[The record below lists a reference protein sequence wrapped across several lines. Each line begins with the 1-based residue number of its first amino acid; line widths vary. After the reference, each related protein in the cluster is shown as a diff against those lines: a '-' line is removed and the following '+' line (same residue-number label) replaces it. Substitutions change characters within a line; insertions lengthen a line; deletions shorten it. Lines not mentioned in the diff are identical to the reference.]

1 MSVEIV
7 ADPDLPEGIRVVA
20 LTGYVDLSLV
30 RQLRAVLDRALA
42 GSDEVRI
49 DLSELRAID
58 SAGIR
63 ELLRAQ
69 ALAAR
74 SRQRFGVSAANAR
87 AYRILE
93 RADARGLMI
102 ETTDR

>member
-1 MSVEIV
+1 MSIEIV
-7 ADPDLPEGIRVVA
+7 ADQDVPEGVRVVA
-20 LTGYVDLSLV
+20 LTGYVDLSMV
-30 RQLRAVLDRALA
+30 RHLRAVLARALA
-42 GSDEVRI
+42 GGDEVRI

-74 SRQRFGVSAANAR
+74 NHQRFGVSAANAR

-102 ETTDR
+102 ETTDC

>member
-1 MSVEIV
+1 MSIEIV
-7 ADPDLPEGIRVVA
+7 ADPDLPEGVRVVA
-20 LTGYVDLSLV
+20 LTQYVDLSMV
-30 RQLRAVLDRALA
+30 RRLRAVLAQALA
-42 GSDEVRI
+42 GSVEVRI

-74 SRQRFGVSAANAR
+74 NQQRFGVSAANER
-87 AYRILE
+87 ASRILE

-102 ETTDR
+102 ETTS

>member
-1 MSVEIV
+1 MSVEV
-7 ADPDLPEGIRVVA
+7 VTDPKLPAGVRIVA
-20 LTGYVDLSLV
+20 LTGDVDLSQV
-30 RQLRAVLDRALA
+30 RRLRAVLAQALA

-87 AYRILE
+87 AFRILE

>member
-7 ADPDLPEGIRVVA
+7 ADPDLPEGVRVVA
-20 LTGYVDLSLV
+20 LTGDVDLSLV
-30 RQLRAVLDRALA
+30 RRLRAVLAQALA
-42 GSDEVRI
+42 GGDEVRI

-74 SRQRFGVSAANAR
+74 SRQRFGVSVANAR

-102 ETTDR
+102 ETTP

>member
-7 ADPDLPEGIRVVA
+7 ADPDLPEGVRVVA

-30 RQLRAVLDRALA
+30 RRLRAVLAQALA

-87 AYRILE
+87 AFRILE

-102 ETTDR
+102 ETTP

>member
-7 ADPDLPEGIRVVA
+7 AGPDLPEGVRVVA
-20 LTGYVDLSLV
+20 LTGNVDLSLV
-30 RQLRAVLDRALA
+30 RRLRAVLAQALA
-42 GSDEVRI
+42 GGDEVRI

-74 SRQRFGVSAANAR
+74 CRQRFGVSVANAR

-102 ETTDR
+102 ETRDR

>member
-7 ADPDLPEGIRVVA
+7 ADPDLPEGVRVVA

-30 RQLRAVLDRALA
+30 RRLRAVLAQALA

-102 ETTDR
+102 ETTP